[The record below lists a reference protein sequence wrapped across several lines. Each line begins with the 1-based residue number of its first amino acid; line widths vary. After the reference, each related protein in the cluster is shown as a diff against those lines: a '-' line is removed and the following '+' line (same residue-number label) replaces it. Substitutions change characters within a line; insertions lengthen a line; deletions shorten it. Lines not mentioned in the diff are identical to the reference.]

1 MVTMKAQAGSQE
13 QLGLQRVP
21 RIVLGAKS
29 CVQAAKSKQAWCKKP
44 RASSQVQSRHGAS
57 SIEQWTTGAHLRFGC
72 RCARTRVCALS
83 LLAYVHATACNHGA
97 ASSSKDRLGEHKGS
111 VNAGVQARRFA
122 RVACVPTVA
131 KGAAAARG
139 RRRAC
144 AVACANLTCTARMRT
159 RERMR
164 GVLAQLRNFLCR
176 EVQTL

>member
-44 RASSQVQSRHGAS
+44 KASSQVQSRHGAS

-72 RCARTRVCALS
+72 RCARPRGCALALVGS
-83 LLAYVHATACNHGA
+83 VHATACNHGA

-131 KGAAAARG
+131 KNAAAACSC
-139 RRRAC
+139 RRAR
-144 AVACANLTCTARMRT
+144 AQLPARMRT